1 MQGDSTG
8 INPPLSDKG
17 LQILTDLITH
27 QDSTTW
33 TAMSVFLAAE
43 LVLFALY
50 VQALPKLD
58 VFTSGT
64 LGAFGFVI
72 TLVSLFVTRRSNQ
85 FLGKYFELA
94 RRRCHPNDLEIFDV
108 KFKSK
113 HFGREWTSPKVSWWL
128 GILHM
133 TFFLL
138 WGALYAL
145 YVLVLWQVLHI

>member
-1 MQGDSTG
+1 MESDFEKGKE
-8 INPPLSDKG
+8 PLADGG
-17 LQILTDLITH
+17 LQILTDLIAH

-58 VFTSGT
+58 IYTSGT
-64 LGAFGFVI
+64 LGVFGLVI
-72 TLVSLFVTRRSNQ
+72 TLVSFVVTRRSNQ
-85 FLGKYFELA
+85 YLEKYFELA
-94 RRRCHPNDLEIFDV
+94 RRRCHPRDLEIFDV

-113 HFGREWTSPKVSWWL
+113 HFGREWTFLRASWWL

-133 TFFLL
+133 TFFIL
-138 WGALYAL
+138 WGALYVL
-145 YVLVLWQVLHI
+145 YILILWQVLHI